1 MSSVLIRLLPEV
13 IGSMAMPT
21 WILLVLFMLRSRHGL
36 VAAVAFVSGIT
47 MVRLLQGIIF
57 GAILSASEAPRR
69 RGVPGESVSTLLLVT
84 GILMWAAALRQIFQ
98 EDDPDRSLPA
108 WMTMLSS
115 LTPIKAFSLG
125 TLLVVTS
132 SRAWLF
138 TLTALGIISQA
149 DLDPAPSIV
158 AFLLYILG
166 AQLLLIAPIFVS
178 IYSSA
183 RFDAMARWLEVRSRP
198 IVIVVSFIVG
208 GFFLW
213 RGISGLLG

>member
-1 MSSVLIRLLPEV
+1 VSSVLIRLLPEV

-47 MVRLLQGIIF
+47 IVRLLQGIIF
-57 GAILSASEAPRR
+57 GAVLSAYEAPH
-69 RGVPGESVSTLLLVT
+69 RGGAAGAVVSTLLLIT
-84 GILMWAAALRQIFQ
+84 GILMWAAALRQICQ
-98 EDDPDRSLPA
+98 EDDLDRSLPA

-115 LTPIKAFSLG
+115 LTPIKAFGLG

-149 DLDPAPSIV
+149 DLDPAPSV
-158 AFLLYILG
+158 AAYLLYVLG
-166 AQLLLIAPIFVS
+166 AQSLLITPILVS
-178 IYSSA
+178 IRSSA
-183 RFDAMARWLEVRSRP
+183 RFDAMARWLEAHSRP
-198 IVIVVSFIVG
+198 IVIAVSFIVG

-213 RGISGLLG
+213 RGITGLLG

>member
-1 MSSVLIRLLPEV
+1 VTSVLIRLLPEI

-36 VAAVAFVSGIT
+36 VGAVAFVSGIT
-47 MVRLLQGIIF
+47 IVRLLQGIIF
-57 GAILSASEAPRR
+57 GAVLSASEAPHRS
-69 RGVPGESVSTLLLVT
+69 GVPGAIVSTLLLVT
-84 GILMWAAALRQIFQ
+84 GVLLWAAALNQMWRK
-98 EDDPDRSLPA
+98 DDPDRPLPV
-108 WMTMLSS
+108 WMTMISA
-115 LTPIKAFSLG
+115 LTPIKALG
-125 TLLVVTS
+125 LGMLLVLTS

-138 TLTALGIISQA
+138 TLTALGVITQA
-149 DLDPAPSIV
+149 RLDPVQSVV

-183 RFDAMARWLEVRSRP
+183 RFDAMARWLEMHNRP
-198 IVIVVSFIVG
+198 IVIAVSFIVG

-213 RGISGLLG
+213 RGIAGLLG